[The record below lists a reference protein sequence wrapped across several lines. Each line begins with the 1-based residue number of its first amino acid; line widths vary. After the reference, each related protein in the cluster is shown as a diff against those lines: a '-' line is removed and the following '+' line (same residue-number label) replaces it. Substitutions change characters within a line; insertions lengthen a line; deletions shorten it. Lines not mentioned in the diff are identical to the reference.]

1 MSPSL
6 SLDDFPVGNLEIG
19 SYIGHEWPPEVLSAW
34 RRIWEFYF
42 AGNHHELP
50 RLYNEDPAQ
59 DNAGQRQWQ
68 AIFSSIIEQI
78 AINACACDR
87 VTSLLGSPQNEIS
100 KFLPEVIHWR
110 SSIEPCRALNKLCLR
125 SASSFHARTA
135 VTIIMLNHPKWNLA
149 RTLWALA
156 DHLREKLRS

>member
-1 MSPSL
+1 MSLSL

-19 SYIGHEWPPEVLSAW
+19 SYTGHEWPPEILSAW
-34 RRIWEFYF
+34 RRVWEFYF

-59 DNAGQRQWQ
+59 DNADQRQWQ
-68 AIFSSIIEQI
+68 AIFSSIIKQI

-87 VTSLLGSPQNEIS
+87 VTSLLGRTHISSEWNFGIPTGSHPLKSP
-100 KFLPEVIHWR
+100 
-110 SSIEPCRALNKLCLR
+110 IEPYHALNKLCLR

-135 VTIIMLNHPKWNLA
+135 VTIIMLNHPKWNH
-149 RTLWALA
+149 LWALA